1 MKKDFIDPYLKVV
14 TISNDIIATSDPDKE
29 ETGFDPN
36 PGSGDPED

>member
-29 ETGFDPN
+29 ETEVGGEGNGF
-36 PGSGDPED
+36 GD